1 MTTTKYYTFNVKK
14 FRRDY
19 ELSRWIGASKRIFQ
33 EWVMPTALGFVLFD
47 VMFAVFRLFIGLN

>member
-19 ELSRWIGASKRIFQ
+19 ELSRWIGALKRVFK
-33 EWVMPTALGFVLFD
+33 EWVMPTAMAFVLLD
-47 VMFAVFRLFIGLN
+47 VFLALGNLLIGLD